1 MKPFSLHSVLRYR
14 QRLEDTAVTRLND
27 ARHQLAEKES
37 ILTKAQHEY
46 SLNLKA
52 YQKMQRQGIIIE
64 DLLRYEQHLVV
75 LQEKVDNLSTECESA
90 RQNVEQKRKVV
101 IGRSKDKKVLEQLQ
115 LRQDRAYEKYLA
127 KKETSL
133 LDEMAVLAH
142 ERKTIDV

>member
-37 ILTKAQHEY
+37 VLKQAQYEY
-46 SLNLKA
+46 SLNLKT
-52 YQKMQRQGIIIE
+52 YQKMQSQGISIE
-64 DLLRYEQHLVV
+64 DLLRYEHHLVV
-75 LQEKVDNLSTECESA
+75 LQEKIDNLSSECDSA

-101 IGRSKDKKVLEQLQ
+101 ITRSKDKKVLEQLQ
-115 LRQDRAYEKYLA
+115 LRQDSGHRKYLA

-142 ERKTIDV
+142 DRKAIDP